1 MLPMLLGNSDGG
13 LKTIHLEYSKPV
25 LYTLPRDGTYSKRVH
40 WVSGNLKIGIKAFKR
55 TLFGPSSNEPR
66 LEVDRQQRVESPERT
81 FFGWKLIRS
90 RRSPQW
96 WPSLIRNS
104 PLHLQIAIR
113 DRGFKF
119 LFYLFYFSWFS
130 FNLSKNLK
138 VSNVGRHY

>member
-55 TLFGPSSNEPR
+55 TLFGPSSNETR
-66 LEVDRQQRVESPERT
+66 LEGDRQQRVESPERT

-90 RRSPQW
+90 RRSPQ
-96 WPSLIRNS
+96 
-104 PLHLQIAIR
+104 
-113 DRGFKF
+113 
-119 LFYLFYFSWFS
+119 
-130 FNLSKNLK
+130 
-138 VSNVGRHY
+138 